1 MVPQVIVPNALEA
14 LPARPPTPPREKSVN
29 PDLSSRKKHIFG
41 SQSLHTPPSFSPE
54 SSDLSNPTSRR
65 NRKKVGF
72 TSQPEYCEAPAYA
85 NNAKLQH
92 PTPVSTTS
100 TASAPSSGRPIKS
113 ILKPSAPVVNPL
125 DPSVGLDGI
134 SRPVDIIKMLESTV
148 QQLAGADRD
157 LKVDA
162 YMMIV
167 RVLKNSNSLPDR
179 IALQDK
185 MGLFMQFIQRDITAK
200 TSEGS
205 LDSSLVNHALMLLST
220 FMFYPAIAS
229 TLSNDFGV
237 FIIDHCIRSFEDASA
252 PKDVTRHLMQVVAY
266 QDFSPKVMT
275 ADRVGRLV
283 ASLHTIEDR
292 VQGKSIIQSRL
303 FIYRRLIKQS
313 KMHMISHSDWLLDLF
328 EDMLSSVREIRAAA
342 IALGL
347 EASFTIA
354 KEKQFSRR
362 VMEILQMSVD
372 ETKYIEL
379 YVGRLRA
386 MLKEKYDSTAVPQI
400 WSVVILLMRCPVDRW
415 EFFGPWLEIIQ
426 SCFNS
431 SDFQTKL
438 EANYAWNRLVYALQ
452 LNDQSF
458 AKTIATICQPFLSQL
473 KRRSTGKQSA
483 ELRKV
488 VFGSICN
495 LYYYAFKPNTSTAH
509 LDAFWD
515 ACVRPLFQRMI
526 VPEAEVKSTEK
537 TVGLPHDHT
546 AQATIILTGL
556 LDSTTPRIWKEDH
569 VWADPL
575 VKPEDLPALDAKWV
589 RHNASRV
596 FGVVEQILIRTYFE
610 LAKPESATAKL
621 WRAIVGAV
629 AAAASKEVKVS
640 TDTATFVAHSFTFL
654 LKMWSRGIE
663 KTEDMESKSTTFFE
677 ATSFFIGTMIDALG
691 LLPFTERQ
699 LSMGNQNTFV
709 PVSTPSH
716 RPAKGQGQ
724 TRTPLHHLF
733 SVLSML
739 PPNTVDGQD
748 LATLIQRVLAPFLS
762 AMSNK
767 SSRGRADLA
776 QELMQL
782 IPMDT
787 LIPYGPWLAISDT
800 LSNCLDNSQM
810 SHSSTSSSGQAPIG
824 HEYREI
830 VKHLERG
837 IRSTPNLPWEH
848 WKSLFQALFVRV
860 AAEAGE
866 AGCAIAI
873 VEPVAK
879 CAMDIVSARHDTAL
893 NPTLLNV
900 GSELV
905 SNAKHPRDRQALE
918 AARRRLWGTSAGGSR
933 STSHDPFDNLYKLA
947 NHLLEATYKQYNDTI
962 SVSICSLLEDI
973 SGFLLRCNQELSMK
987 ALVIIQNGIGAWIRD
1002 TDELYNSRQ
1011 STALSEAVKQL
1022 WSRVCTIFAQADSL
1036 EELQLDTIEPLLC
1049 SAFESKH
1056 KHIVSTA
1063 TIMWNGAVE
1072 QSDSIQYPD
1081 KLRAVLLSLRPY
1093 VDIALPGLDDLINE
1107 SSGQPPS
1114 FIDSQEDDSAA
1125 LNQRPRSSRN
1135 GTPQMKKPTS
1145 RRSTPGSVQLS
1156 LPAKRHLDSTPE
1168 VSRLRSTRKST
1179 TPRLRHNDSQIQ
1191 FAAIASSS
1199 PTHNN
1204 AESQVLTDR
1213 QREVRDRQR
1222 DNSALFPE
1230 IKSSVEQRR
1239 STRLSVANSTTSTT
1253 TPERNLTPK
1262 SHRRMEDYVSLTP
1275 TPRRGQAIIIDNDQ
1289 EMTDDMPSSPPE
1301 PRRYPLLPELTK
1313 PQSSSSIIL
1322 EDWPPSSPISDSPS
1336 RNRQSAP
1343 KHSESVV
1350 PAPPEPS
1357 NEASAEPEVMEPPVV
1372 DGDVEMDESEDYESE
1387 DADVEDE
1394 TNIPVAEQDLSK
1406 VASSLPAAVKTVATE
1421 DPATPSHPR
1430 FQKDQETPR
1439 SDNEVYVDALSSPK
1453 NSPRNQR
1460 SQGRTKQ
1467 QAVKAKAASQPAA
1480 DYSFDASDVDER
1492 SMLRLVVELDSRK
1505 CNSLPKDGAELL
1517 KKAGEPQSSPP
1528 RECITVNT
1536 VAGQTRRRSA
1546 RNKGRSEETE
1556 PVIASTPVEPD
1567 SSQASIDK
1575 PQNKRKRA
1583 QESSQEGSQESGS
1596 KKRKHREDVD
1606 SDNEAV
1612 PDSQLLPAND
1622 STLLEPSE
1630 TSGREPPSSS
1640 SRESS
1645 DHDSNDEMEAEEA
1658 EEAPSPSADDSEA
1671 IHLQI
1676 VQEASQSEVAEDT
1689 VDDSFDFT
1697 DDHETQAALADLADV
1712 AMTEDVEQEDES
1724 EEPEDEQEDEE
1735 EGEEEDEDLMDD
1747 DDEEEIPATEE
1758 AAVAAEESSIMMSS
1772 DELPLESVLAMP
1784 PPPPPEKSSM
1794 EKIVSALRGGLAEL
1808 STAALSRDEVN
1819 RIEDMFYDIKRELYN
1834 AESRGRALNS
1844 QPR

>member
-29 PDLSSRKKHIFG
+29 PDLSSRKKYIFG

-72 TSQPEYCEAPAYA
+72 TSQPEYCEAPAYVGH
-85 NNAKLQH
+85 AKLQH
-92 PTPVSTTS
+92 PTPVSTSS
-100 TASAPSSGRPIKS
+100 TASAPASGRPIKS

-162 YMMIV
+162 YMMLV

-275 ADRVGRLV
+275 TDRVGRLV

-313 KMHMISHSDWLLDLF
+313 RMHMISHSDWLLDLF

-362 VMEILQMSVD
+362 IMEILQMTVD

-386 MLKEKYDSTAVPQI
+386 MLKEKSDSTAVPQI

-431 SDFQTKL
+431 SNFETKL

-458 AKTIATICQPFLSQL
+458 TKTITTICQPFLSQL

-526 VPEAEVKSTEK
+526 VSEAETKSTEK
-537 TVGLPHDHT
+537 TAGLPHDHT
-546 AQATIILTGL
+546 AQATVILTGL

-569 VWADPL
+569 VWVDPL

-596 FGVVEQILIRTYFE
+596 FGVVEQILSRTYFE

-621 WRAIVGAV
+621 WRALVGAV
-629 AAAASKEVKVS
+629 ASAASKEVKVS
-640 TDTATFVAHSFTFL
+640 TDTATFVAHSFTLL

-663 KTEDMESKSTTFFE
+663 KSEDMESKSTTLFE
-677 ATSFFIGTMIDALG
+677 ATSFYIGTMIDALG

-699 LSMGNQNTFV
+699 LSMGNQNTFI
-709 PVSTPSH
+709 PVATPSH

-733 SVLSML
+733 SILSAL

-782 IPMDT
+782 IPTDT
-787 LIPYGPWLAISDT
+787 LIPYGPWLVISDT
-800 LSNCLDNSQM
+800 LSNCLDNSQT
-810 SHSSTSSSGQAPIG
+810 SHSSTSSSGQPTVG

-848 WKSLFQALFVRV
+848 WQSLFQALFVRV

-866 AGCAIAI
+866 AGCAISI

-879 CAMDIVSARHDTAL
+879 CAMEIVSARHDTVL
-893 NPTLLNV
+893 SPTLLKV

-918 AARRRLWGTSAGGSR
+918 AARRRLWGTSAGGPR
-933 STSHDPFDNLYKLA
+933 STSHDPFDNVYKLV
-947 NHLLEATYKQYNDTI
+947 NYLLEATYKHYNDTI

-973 SGFLLRCNQELSMK
+973 SGFLLRCNQELALK

-1049 SAFESKH
+1049 SAFDSKH

-1072 QSDSIQYPD
+1072 QSDNIQYPD
-1081 KLRAVLLSLRPY
+1081 KLKAVLLSLRPY
-1093 VDIALPGLDDLINE
+1093 VDIALPGLNDLSNE
-1107 SSGQPPS
+1107 TSGQPPS
-1114 FIDSQEDDSAA
+1114 FIDSQEDDSAG
-1125 LNQRPRSSRN
+1125 LIQRLGSSRN
-1135 GTPQMKKPTS
+1135 GTPQMKKPAS
-1145 RRSTPGSVQLS
+1145 RRSTPGSVHLS
-1156 LPAKRHLDSTPE
+1156 LPAKRPLDSTPE

-1222 DNSALFPE
+1222 DTSALFPE

-1239 STRLSVANSTTSTT
+1239 STRLSVTNSTTCIT
-1253 TPERNLTPK
+1253 TPDKQSTPK

-1301 PRRYPLLPELTK
+1301 PRRYPLLPELSK

-1322 EDWPPSSPISDSPS
+1322 DDWPPSSPISNSPS

-1343 KHSESVV
+1343 QHSESVV
-1350 PAPPEPS
+1350 STAPEPS
-1357 NEASAEPEVMEPPVV
+1357 NEASAEPEVLDPPAV
-1372 DGDVEMDESEDYESE
+1372 DGDEMDESEDYEAE

-1394 TNIPVAEQDLSK
+1394 TNVPDAEQDLSK
-1406 VASSLPAAVKTVATE
+1406 VASSLPVAVEMATTE

-1439 SDNEVYVDALSSPK
+1439 SDNEVYVDALSSP
-1453 NSPRNQR
+1453 NHSPRNQR

-1467 QAVKAKAASQPAA
+1467 QTVKPKAASQPAA
-1480 DYSFDASDVDER
+1480 DCSFDASDVDER

-1517 KKAGEPQSSPP
+1517 KKIEQPKSSPA
-1528 RECITVNT
+1528 RDCITVNS
-1536 VAGQTRRRSA
+1536 GQTRRRSA
-1546 RNKGRSEETE
+1546 RNKGRSEEE
-1556 PVIASTPVEPD
+1556 ASPVIASTPVEPNN
-1567 SSQASIDK
+1567 SQASSSK

-1583 QESSQEGSQESGS
+1583 QESSQEDPQESGS
-1596 KKRKHREDVD
+1596 KKRKYRKDVVD

-1622 STLLEPSE
+1622 SKLHHQLAP
-1630 TSGREPPSSS
+1630 RPVKPAIA
-1640 SRESS
+1640 S
-1645 DHDSNDEMEAEEA
+1645 DLWPRH
-1658 EEAPSPSADDSEA
+1658 
-1671 IHLQI
+1671 I
-1676 VQEASQSEVAEDT
+1676 VGAVRNFWQRTTFRLVAR
-1689 VDDSFDFT
+1689 VFG
-1697 DDHETQAALADLADV
+1697 AR
-1712 AMTEDVEQEDES
+1712 
-1724 EEPEDEQEDEE
+1724 P
-1735 EGEEEDEDLMDD
+1735 
-1747 DDEEEIPATEE
+1747 
-1758 AAVAAEESSIMMSS
+1758 
-1772 DELPLESVLAMP
+1772 
-1784 PPPPPEKSSM
+1784 
-1794 EKIVSALRGGLAEL
+1794 
-1808 STAALSRDEVN
+1808 
-1819 RIEDMFYDIKRELYN
+1819 
-1834 AESRGRALNS
+1834 
-1844 QPR
+1844 